1 MALSYYRIRHSIPGR
16 MRIKSFLMRRNPA
29 RCGAINDGLK
39 EMKGVVAVSSNP
51 VVGSAVILYDEKKVT
66 QKAILAKLDKVF
78 PTPSHL
84 KREHPVKAVG
94 ISDTGKPRC
103 LLRDLLE
110 VSALACIMIYFLI
123 KSVFGKTPIKQTVF
137 SLPALAVVFFGY
149 PILRDAIQDIV
160 EKKKYSLHQFM
171 AFTAIVAIFM
181 AEAMTALEI
190 IFIMRVGTLIKDY
203 ITERSRRA
211 IRNILSLHEKEAYQ
225 VIGGIEVATPV
236 SELKVG
242 DIVAVHTGERIPVDG
257 TIVSGHATI
266 DDAHI
271 TGRSVPEYK
280 NTGSNIFAGTV
291 VYDGAIH
298 VRAEKV
304 GTETYLARVLEMV
317 EGSLTSRVPIMDQ
330 GDILSAR
337 LTRLGTIVSVGTV
350 IATQSIQRVLTVL
363 LVMSCPC
370 ATVLAASTAVSA
382 AIANAARRNILVKG
396 GLYLEEVGKSDVICF
411 DKTGTV
417 TCSQPDVERIVIN
430 DKDIS
435 EHELL
440 SAAASAEQH
449 SHHPLAWAIT
459 ARANEMGI
467 EIPGHAACEVI
478 VGRGMEAK
486 IDGHKILVGNEHLMV
501 MRGVGIE
508 EYRKDKDRLIAEGH
522 SAVFVAKNGEL
533 IGLIGIKNRV
543 RPGARR
549 IIGYLR
555 NDGVREVHLITGD
568 HQTVAEKMAKE
579 LGVDFCHADL
589 LPEEKAT
596 VIEKLGREGKLPVMV
611 GDGVNDALAMSK
623 AHIGIAMGAGG
634 SDVAIEAADIA
645 LATSELWKIAYV
657 RDLSKQT
664 IKTIEQNYCIATYSN
679 LAGVILGAMGLI
691 NPLIAGFLHIS
702 HSLGVLLNSTR
713 LLAFDMPELPPVSR
727 PVCAVCGKIES
738 EPCTVCATNG
748 SQFQGSRFKVKSQL
762 TMNHEP

>member
-16 MRIKSFLMRRNPA
+16 MRIKSFLMRKNPA
-29 RCGAINDGLK
+29 YCRAVNDALK
-39 EMKGVVAVSSNP
+39 DIKGIAAVSSNP
-51 VVGSAVILYDEKKVT
+51 IVGSAVILYDEKRVT
-66 QKAILAKLDKVF
+66 QKVILARLDEIF
-78 PTPSHL
+78 PASYHL
-84 KREHPVKAVG
+84 EREYSVRAAG
-94 ISDTGKPRC
+94 TSDTPKSRS

-110 VSALACIMIYFLI
+110 VSALACIMVYFLI
-123 KSVFGKTPIKQTVF
+123 KVVFGKTPVKQTVF
-137 SLPALAVVFFGY
+137 SLPALASVFFGY
-149 PILRDAIQDIV
+149 PILRDAIRDIA

-190 IFIMRVGTLIKDY
+190 IFIMRVGTLIKDF

-225 VIGGIEVATPV
+225 VIDGIEVATPV
-236 SELKVG
+236 SELKAG

-257 TIVSGHATI
+257 IIVSGHATI

-271 TGRSVPEYK
+271 TGRSVPEYRS
-280 NTGSNIFAGTV
+280 TGSNIFAGTV

-298 VRAEKV
+298 IRAEKV

-317 EGSLTSRVPIMDQ
+317 EESLTSRVPIMDQ

-337 LTRLGTIVSVGTV
+337 LTRLGTIVSVGTL
-350 IATQSIQRVLTVL
+350 IATQSIYRVLTVL

-417 TCSQPDVERIVIN
+417 TCSQPEVEQILIHNREMP
-430 DKDIS
+430 
-435 EHELL
+435 EHELIG
-440 SAAASAEQH
+440 AAASAELH

-459 ARANEMGI
+459 DRAKKMGI
-467 EIPGHAACEVI
+467 EIPGHAACQVI
-478 VGRGMEAK
+478 VGRGMEAS
-486 IDGHKILVGNEHLMV
+486 IDGHKILVGNEHLML

-508 EYRKDKDRLIAEGH
+508 EYQKDTDRLIAEGH
-522 SAVFVAKNGEL
+522 SAVFVARNGNL
-533 IGLIGIKNRV
+533 IGLIGIRNRV

-549 IIGYLR
+549 IIKYLR

-568 HQTVAEKMAKE
+568 HQKVAEKMAKE

-589 LPEEKAT
+589 LPEEKAA
-596 VIEKLGREGKLPVMV
+596 VIEKLTCDGKLPVMV

-623 AHIGIAMGAGG
+623 AHVGIAMGAGG

-645 LATSELWKIAYV
+645 LASSELWKIAYV

-702 HSLGVLLNSTR
+702 HSLGVLFNSTR
-713 LLAFDMPELPPVSR
+713 LLAFDMPELPPISR
-727 PVCAVCGKIES
+727 PVCAVCGKVES
-738 EPCTVCATNG
+738 DPCTVCVRIREKDMG
-748 SQFQGSRFKVKSQL
+748 
-762 TMNHEP
+762 EPVNVLPI